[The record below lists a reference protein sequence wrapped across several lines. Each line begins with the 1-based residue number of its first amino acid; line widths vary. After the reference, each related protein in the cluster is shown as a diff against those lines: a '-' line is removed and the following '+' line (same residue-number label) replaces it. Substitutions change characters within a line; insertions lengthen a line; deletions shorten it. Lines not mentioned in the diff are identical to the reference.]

1 MKLALVM
8 VGLPAR
14 GKTYSARKIS
24 RFLSWR
30 GIQTQVF
37 NVGNYRRNLS
47 GAKVPHLFFDPQNEE
62 GMQARRQAAQAALND
77 MLDWFESGGE
87 VGIYDATNSTRKRRD
102 WVREILKGKG
112 IEVTFLESICDD
124 SSIIESNIRATKI
137 SSPDYVGIEADSAVR
152 DFRARIA
159 HYVSVY
165 EPVNNPDYSW
175 IKMIDAGRQV
185 IVNHLDG
192 YLQTRIAAFV
202 MNLHLVPRPLWLS
215 RHGQSQFNVDNK
227 VGGDPALSD
236 SGVLY
241 AKSLKQFMNDK
252 PVEEVWTSTLQRTI
266 QTAADLGVSTKEW
279 KLLDEIH
286 AGVCD
291 GMSYFEIERDMPE
304 VHHARKADKLRY
316 RYPQGESYEDVIERL
331 EPIIFALEHRREP
344 LLVVAHQAVLR
355 AVYAYFTEQPRES
368 CPYLSIPLHTVIQLI
383 PQTYGCVE
391 MRFSLPPHMSEGD

>member
-8 VGLPAR
+8 VGLHAR

-137 SSPDYVGIEADSAVR
+137 SSPD
-152 DFRARIA
+152 
-159 HYVSVY
+159 
-165 EPVNNPDYSW
+165 
-175 IKMIDAGRQV
+175 
-185 IVNHLDG
+185 
-192 YLQTRIAAFV
+192 
-202 MNLHLVPRPLWLS
+202 
-215 RHGQSQFNVDNK
+215 
-227 VGGDPALSD
+227 
-236 SGVLY
+236 
-241 AKSLKQFMNDK
+241 
-252 PVEEVWTSTLQRTI
+252 
-266 QTAADLGVSTKEW
+266 
-279 KLLDEIH
+279 
-286 AGVCD
+286 
-291 GMSYFEIERDMPE
+291 
-304 VHHARKADKLRY
+304 
-316 RYPQGESYEDVIERL
+316 
-331 EPIIFALEHRREP
+331 
-344 LLVVAHQAVLR
+344 
-355 AVYAYFTEQPRES
+355 
-368 CPYLSIPLHTVIQLI
+368 
-383 PQTYGCVE
+383 
-391 MRFSLPPHMSEGD
+391 